1 MQKGQKKCPSCESLV
16 ATGASSCNCG
26 HAFKKKK
33 ATSPK
38 ISKSDILK
46 RLVEEP
52 QKEKRFFYQKEMKF
66 LNDLVDKYSL
76 EFMNV
81 VNFHRQ
87 FESLTYLRSPKLKNT
102 LDKKFRAFNYVVDK
116 SRYPEYNLGEKSG
129 EDRFVKKKRR
139 TIKDF
144 LEDNE
149 NGQ

>member
-1 MQKGQKKCPSCESLV
+1 
-16 ATGASSCNCG
+16 
-26 HAFKKKK
+26 
-33 ATSPK
+33 
-38 ISKSDILK
+38 
-46 RLVEEP
+46 
-52 QKEKRFFYQKEMKF
+52 MKF

-144 LEDNE
+144 LEDN
-149 NGQ
+149 